1 MDGPGCRRRAVG
13 GLDAL
18 RWEPTARPILDDYFP
33 QQVGFYTY
41 NNGLYALP
49 YYSGPSCIWYN
60 EDIFREKGVKT
71 PWEQARGDLDL
82 GRRWRTRFTNHRQ

>member
-1 MDGPGCRRRAVG
+1 MVQVAAAGQLVDWTPFAEA
-13 GLDAL
+13 DS
-18 RWEPTARPILDDYFP
+18 TANLDDYFP

-60 EDIFREKGVKT
+60 EDIFREKGSRPRGNMSK
-71 PWEQARGDLDL
+71 GDLDL
-82 GRRWRTRFTNHRQ
+82 GDAARTRFTNHRR